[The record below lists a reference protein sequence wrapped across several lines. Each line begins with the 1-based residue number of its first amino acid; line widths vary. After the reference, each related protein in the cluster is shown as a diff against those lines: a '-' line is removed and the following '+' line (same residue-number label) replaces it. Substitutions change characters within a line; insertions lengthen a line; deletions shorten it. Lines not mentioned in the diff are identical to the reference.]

1 MCRFVAY
8 KGREIL
14 MSDLLLN
21 STQSLIRQSYSARE
35 REEPLNGDGF
45 GVGWYAHDIDPIP
58 GLFTS
63 VRPAW
68 GNRNLARLAGKIR
81 STCLFAHVRAATP
94 GLLVNEL
101 NCHPFQHD
109 KFLWMHNGRV
119 SGFRRMKRLI
129 RRQICDEYYD
139 NINGTTD
146 SEHAFALFLSLLD
159 GHSQDY
165 DIADLANALGQT
177 IHKLEQW
184 ASEHDIEEPSDFN
197 FAVTDGHN
205 MLVTRYSSGNTK
217 QPESLYIA
225 KGKGLEVR
233 DGQFLLDPEIEDL
246 EAVVVASEPLTEQRE
261 DWELVP
267 ANHIVTIS
275 PELHVRIEPLQ

>member
-14 MSDLLLN
+14 MSDLLLK
-21 STQSLIRQSYSARE
+21 SSQSLIRQSYSARE

-45 GVGWYAHDIDPIP
+45 GVGWYAHDIDAIP

-68 GNRNLARLAGKIR
+68 GNRNLARLAAKIR

-94 GLLVNEL
+94 GLIINEL
-101 NCHPFQHD
+101 NCHPFQHNN
-109 KFLWMHNGRV
+109 FLWMHNGRV
-119 SGFRRMKRLI
+119 SGFRRMKRYI
-129 RRQICDEYYD
+129 RQQISDEYYD

-146 SEHAFALFLSLLD
+146 SEHAFALFLSLLN
-159 GHSQDY
+159 GRSKDY
-165 DIADLANALGQT
+165 DINDLAKALGET

-184 ASEHDIEEPSDFN
+184 ASEHEIEEPSDFN
-197 FAVTDGHN
+197 FAVTDGHS
-205 MLVTRYSSGNTK
+205 LLATRYSSGNK
-217 QPESLYIA
+217 ARPESLYVA
-225 KGKGLEVR
+225 NGNRLEIH
-233 DGQFLLDPEIEDL
+233 DGQFRMDPVTDDPE
-246 EAVVVASEPLTEQRE
+246 AVIVASEPLTEQRE

-267 ANHIVTIS
+267 GNHIVTIS
-275 PELHVRIEPLQ
+275 PEMHVRIEPLQ

>member
-14 MSDLLLN
+14 MSDLLLK
-21 STQSLIRQSYSARE
+21 SSQSLIRQSYSARE

-45 GVGWYAHDIDPIP
+45 GVGWYAHDIDPVP

-68 GNRNLARLAGKIR
+68 GNRNLARLAAKIR

-94 GLLVNEL
+94 GLIINEL

-109 KFLWMHNGRV
+109 NFLWMHNGRV
-119 SGFRRMKRLI
+119 SGFRRMKRFI
-129 RRQICDEYYD
+129 RRQISDEYYD

-159 GHSQDY
+159 GHSKDHNVS
-165 DIADLANALGQT
+165 DLAKALGET

-184 ASEHDIEEPSDFN
+184 ASEHEIEEPSDFN
-197 FAVTDGHN
+197 FAVTDGHS
-205 MLVTRYSSGNTK
+205 LLATRYSSGNK
-217 QPESLYIA
+217 ARPESLYVA
-225 KGKGLEVR
+225 KGNRLEVR
-233 DGQFLLDPEIEDL
+233 GGQFRIGPVSEDPE
-246 EAVVVASEPLTEQRE
+246 AVIIASEPLTEQRE

-267 ANHIVTIS
+267 GNHIVTIS
-275 PELHVRIEPLQ
+275 PEMHVRIEPLL

>member
-14 MSDLLLN
+14 MSDLLLK
-21 STQSLIRQSYSARE
+21 SSQSLIRQSYSARE

-45 GVGWYAHDIDPIP
+45 GVGWYAHDIDAIP

-68 GNRNLARLAGKIR
+68 GNRNLARLAAKIR

-94 GLLVNEL
+94 GLIINEL
-101 NCHPFQHD
+101 NCHPFQHNN
-109 KFLWMHNGRV
+109 FLWMHNGRV
-119 SGFRRMKRLI
+119 SGFRRMKRYI
-129 RRQICDEYYD
+129 RRQISDEYYD

-146 SEHAFALFLSLLD
+146 SEHAFALFLSLLN
-159 GHSQDY
+159 GRSKDY
-165 DIADLANALGQT
+165 DINDLAKALGET

-184 ASEHDIEEPSDFN
+184 ASEHEIEEPSDFN
-197 FAVTDGHN
+197 FAVTDGHS
-205 MLVTRYSSGNTK
+205 LLATRYSSGNK
-217 QPESLYIA
+217 ARPESLYVA
-225 KGKGLEVR
+225 NGNRLEIH
-233 DGQFLLDPEIEDL
+233 DGQFRMDPVTDDPE
-246 EAVVVASEPLTEQRE
+246 AVIVASEPLTEQRE

-267 ANHIVTIS
+267 GNHIVTIS
-275 PELHVRIEPLQ
+275 PEMHVRIEPLQ